1 MESSEFTERL
11 MRYLGISNEGS
22 IENSLFDESGCGR
35 NTEITDEENTWIGGG
50 SFFEKE
56 ITFISTSYWGR
67 LDLEQSILPAF
78 GRPQR
83 QFAELGNLVPFEEMP
98 MHVLSYDVL
107 GLQATVTTSED
118 VRLDKKLSTV
128 SQDYEYRQL
137 GMVSLLTA
145 IDLQTSEV
153 MPLVGD
159 NHSSKEY
166 MELLKLLDGKYAKG
180 DRICLVLDNLRVHT
194 SDEIRRYLVTVP
206 RRWKYNLDDSDI
218 IDDMLPVKKVQL
230 ISGRNTSVN
239 QIRDKLKEF
248 ICTQKINISIMQ
260 EFAKILFDNLIR
272 KRLNKRIIVQKT
284 DKLYNINQRQQ
295 IVKYV
300 LLSPLK
306 A

>member
-1 MESSEFTERL
+1 M
-11 MRYLGISNEGS
+11 
-22 IENSLFDESGCGR
+22 
-35 NTEITDEENTWIGGG
+35 
-50 SFFEKE
+50 
-56 ITFISTSYWGR
+56 
-67 LDLEQSILPAF
+67 PAF